1 VPAIRARPG
10 SRARTAA
17 TVLPGQAPLTL
28 PRALTVTGL
37 ILGLAAAAHTAG
49 GGHLPPA
56 PVLCLLAAVVLLPVT
71 MLARRRLSLASITGA
86 LGAGQLALHAAFTSL
101 PGPVEH
107 CTTPAGIA
115 AHGHHQAQTVTD
127 CTAAGTGIP
136 ALHIAA
142 LPGPLMVTA
151 HILAAATTA
160 LLLAHGETMLWRML
174 AWLAPPATEL
184 RPGPLP
190 QWTAPAPLQ
199 SSCVPPLHPGLRTR
213 LLRGPPASSPG
224 PLSV

>member
-1 VPAIRARPG
+1 MPAIRARPG
-10 SRARTAA
+10 IRARTAA

-86 LGAGQLALHAAFTSL
+86 LGAGQLGLHTAFTSL

-115 AHGHHQAQTVTD
+115 AHGHHQAQTIPD
-127 CTAAGTGIP
+127 CANAGAGLL
-136 ALHIAA
+136 ALHLPAI
-142 LPGPLMVTA
+142 PGPVMVAA
-151 HILAAATTA
+151 HILAVAATA
-160 LLLAHGETMLWRML
+160 LLLAHGEAVLWRTL
-174 AWLAPPATEL
+174 AWLTPPVIGL
-184 RPGPLP
+184 HPRPLP
-190 QWTAPAPLQ
+190 QWTAPAPL
-199 SSCVPPLHPGLRTR
+199 STSCVPPLHPALRTR
-213 LLRGPPASSPG
+213 PVRGPPATFAWPG
-224 PLSV
+224 R